1 MSVELHA
8 LVSWVVREHE
18 GSRLHRLPDA
28 GRNIEGAELPAYGA
42 GSRRQEQPDA
52 CARTVREL
60 FLRLGRVLGKKV
72 RIYEKWQQ
80 FSL

>member
-1 MSVELHA
+1 MSVELHE
-8 LVSWVVREHE
+8 LVSWIVRKPGE
-18 GSRLHRLPDA
+18 GWRLHRLPDA

-60 FLRLGRVLGKKV
+60 FLRLGRVLGKTA
-72 RIYEKWQQ
+72 RIYEK
-80 FSL
+80 